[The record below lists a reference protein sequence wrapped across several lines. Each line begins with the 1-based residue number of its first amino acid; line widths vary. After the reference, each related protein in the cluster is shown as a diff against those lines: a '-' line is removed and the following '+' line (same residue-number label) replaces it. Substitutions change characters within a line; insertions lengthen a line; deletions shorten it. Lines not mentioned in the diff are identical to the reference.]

1 MVRALWRG
9 FKPSGA
15 ASATIDGQAGGT
27 HVYPCIGF
35 LPVPLNTALNTS
47 INRWCEFHDYAQ
59 LARLV
64 TGTIAHVKTI
74 AKSIWRTT
82 CSLVKKWGP
91 QNRLDPDPTEL
102 LVKK

>member
-1 MVRALWRG
+1 
-9 FKPSGA
+9 
-15 ASATIDGQAGGT
+15 
-27 HVYPCIGF
+27 
-35 LPVPLNTALNTS
+35 
-47 INRWCEFHDYAQ
+47 
-59 LARLV
+59 V

-102 LVKK
+102 LVKE